1 MWLRG
6 SGSVRNCYKLHFILD
21 CPSIVTHSYIVTTL
35 PHTCSIYNISCKL
48 INWLNQ
54 GQNMNIICQVV
65 KAIKVNVNNYLFCVK
80 TFANIKFH
88 TKWLEAICQ
97 VNGAGYN
104 NTVPRCEWEWVHPGG
119 WEWPGQ
125 CHVPPAEGDRVPVW
139 HAEWQLQC
147 GPSPVWGVH
156 WHPPP
161 VSGAAAGAGRA
172 GQPAVP
178 GDNTQHTQSLTQN
191 TEYN

>member
-125 CHVPPAEGDRVPVW
+125 CHVPQAEGDRVPVR

-191 TEYN
+191 TEYI